1 MKIQIK
7 ECKAFG
13 DGGSHITMSIED
25 IGKKFLILPESSKYL
40 LEEILKKYH
49 ESLKDLTNPLLSEF
63 LTKRDFNII
72 KTIYKKTIKKVGGF
86 MAGVHKKFLES
97 SYKDLDKFRVSDIS
111 NIFRDIE
118 NSLPKDIKKKLMNE
132 YYKKYESNK

>member
-7 ECKAFG
+7 DCKAFG
-13 DGGSHITMSIED
+13 DGGSHIIMSVED
-25 IGKKFLILPESSKYL
+25 VGKKFLVLPESAKYL

-63 LTKRDFNII
+63 LTKKEFEII
-72 KTIYKKTIKKVGGF
+72 KKIYEKAIEKVGGF

-97 SYKDLDKFRVSDIS
+97 SYKDLNKFRVNDIS

-118 NSLPKDIKKKLMNE
+118 EGLPKDIKKKLIQE
-132 YYKKYESNK
+132 YYKKYSNKN